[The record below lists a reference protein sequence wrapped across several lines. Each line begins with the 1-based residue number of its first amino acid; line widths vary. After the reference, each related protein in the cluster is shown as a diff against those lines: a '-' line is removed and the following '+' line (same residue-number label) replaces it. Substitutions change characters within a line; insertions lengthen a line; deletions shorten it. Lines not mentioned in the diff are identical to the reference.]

1 MNKMLEITIHSILFL
16 LFFLLFAYGFE
27 ELGLVG
33 YFGYSDML
41 IFLMAPNVLYLAL
54 FFLNK
59 SVRKYFIKILI
70 VGNCLTILSLIIGI
84 LIWFAGWD

>member
-1 MNKMLEITIHSILFL
+1 MNKMLVLTIHSILFL
-16 LFFLLFAYGFE
+16 LFFLLFAYGYE

-41 IFLMAPNVLYLAL
+41 IFLMVPNVLYLAL

-59 SVRKYFIKILI
+59 SVRKYLNKILI
-70 VGNCLTILSLIIGI
+70 IGNCLTILALTIGI